1 MTGGRGGPRRYPT
14 PCRVPKPGKTKLPS
28 GQNAVAPSR
37 GRRCAMEYFHYVST
51 LDYVLLGF
59 IALLVFWNLV
69 EASLRR

>member
-1 MTGGRGGPRRYPT
+1 
-14 PCRVPKPGKTKLPS
+14 
-28 GQNAVAPSR
+28 
-37 GRRCAMEYFHYVST
+37 MEYFHYVRT